1 MHIPRI
7 TALRKT
13 LNERA
18 WDAFIVSQPENRRY
32 VSGFTGSA
40 GFLLIAPDLALL
52 LTDFR
57 YIEQARKEAPD
68 FEVIRLTDGLTN
80 HLPQLVREHSL
91 KTIAFESDH
100 ITVAQLKK
108 WQESASDVD
117 WIAAESAVETLRM
130 IKDDNEVQAIRRAV
144 RLADEA
150 FAHLARTMRPH
161 TTELEAAW
169 ELESYMRTHGAEKV
183 AFDLIVGSGLNGAMP
198 HATSSAKEIL
208 PGEPIVIDI
217 GAVVD
222 GYHSDMTR
230 TVCLGQP
237 DERFLE
243 VYDVVLR
250 AQETAEKTIRP
261 GMTGQEADEI
271 ARQVITDA
279 GFGPHFGH
287 GLGHGVGIAI
297 HEGPRL
303 GQTSTEVLQSG
314 MVVTIEPGIY
324 LPDWGGVRIEDLAV
338 IVEDGCEIL
347 TATSK
352 NPIINEL

>member
-1 MHIPRI
+1 MSIQRI
-7 TALRKT
+7 AVLRKT
-13 LNERA
+13 VSEQG

-32 VSGFTGSA
+32 ISGFTGSA
-40 GFLLIAPDLALL
+40 GLLFITPDLALL

-57 YIEQARKEAPD
+57 YIEQASKEATD
-68 FEVIRLTDGLTN
+68 FEIVRLTTGFTSQ
-80 HLPQLVREHSL
+80 LPVLLSEHSL
-91 KTIAFESDH
+91 KTIAFESAH

-108 WQESASDVD
+108 WQEAASNVD
-117 WIAAESAVETLRM
+117 WIPTENAVETLRM
-130 IKDDNEVQAIRRAV
+130 IKDEKEVQAIRRAV
-144 RLADEA
+144 QLTDEA
-150 FAHLARTMRPH
+150 FAHLTRTLRPH

-169 ELESYMRTHGAEKV
+169 ELESYMRIHGAEKV
-183 AFDLIVGSGLNGAMP
+183 AFDLILGSGLNGAMP

-230 TVCLGQP
+230 TVCLGRP

-250 AQETAEKTIRP
+250 AQETAERAIRP
-261 GMTGQEADEI
+261 GITGQEADEI
-271 ARQVITDA
+271 AREVIRDA

-287 GLGHGVGIAI
+287 GLGHGVGLAI

-303 GQTSTEVLQSG
+303 GQTSTEILQPG
-314 MVVTIEPGIY
+314 MTVTVEPGIY
-324 LPDWGGVRIEDLAV
+324 LPDWGGVRIEDLVV
-338 IVEDGCEIL
+338 ITEDGCEIL
-347 TATSK
+347 TETGK
-352 NPIINEL
+352 NPIINGS